1 MGHICGSMYIF
12 SGCRPKPLGAA
23 APTKSTLALHDS
35 WMTYRCGHQAA
46 VSGDS
51 HQNGAAP
58 TAEVINTHIASQV
71 QQNAFTRWQR
81 RVYALPPWRAWTCQP
96 TLRSRS
102 ALAAPP
108 EYASGPC
115 SPPMPDFCVVFVSDE
130 WAASWC
136 PATRSKVRVTS
147 GFPAAWRTM
156 GDALVMWQGGHG
168 SSFRHKMQAVGS
180 LQRRNRFESHR
191 QEFLTAVKAEP

>member
-46 VSGDS
+46 VSGDG
-51 HQNGAAP
+51 HQNGAAL

-102 ALAAPP
+102 VLAAPP

-115 SPPMPDFCVVFVSDE
+115 SPPMPDLCRLCF
-130 WAASWC
+130 
-136 PATRSKVRVTS
+136 RRV
-147 GFPAAWRTM
+147 GRLLMP
-156 GDALVMWQGGHG
+156 GDTLKG
-168 SSFRHKMQAVGS
+168 SRHKWVSSRLAHNGRRTCNVARGTRELPPTQNAGS
-180 LQRRNRFESHR
+180 RFSSEKKQVWKS
-191 QEFLTAVKAEP
+191 